1 MGRPAQ
7 RLLTMH
13 DVADIKK
20 KLIDKIE
27 LLLTELFPAG
37 RFERGEFRVGDV
49 NGSPGRSLVV
59 TISGER
65 AGLWYDHSGASG
77 GDLIDLVAAASSDG
91 EIAAALRWCRRWLRL
106 PVRAHQ
112 DRRPS
117 VRRYTAEDE
126 LRLVKEIWN
135 GAMPIQRGDPVAR
148 YLAGRGIELERL
160 SAANGGRLPAV
171 LRCHRLLWNRESRRA
186 LPALVAAIQ
195 TPDGALWGVHRTWL
209 SINGN
214 GEVHKATLEVPKAS
228 LGHYRG
234 GAIRL
239 WRGASGRPWNEAP
252 KGDILAISEGI
263 EDGLSVAMVQPAWR
277 VAAAVSL
284 SAMLSIVIPARVEI
298 LIVVKQNDPPR
309 SRAAA
314 TLEKVRTRFRSEGKR
329 LFLLQPPYVAKD
341 VNDVLRRWR
350 RASRAIDDEIDFG

>member
-1 MGRPAQ
+1 MRDA
-7 RLLTMH
+7 
-13 DVADIKK
+13 ADIKR

-49 NGSPGRSLVV
+49 DGSPGRSLVV
-59 TISGER
+59 TISGDR
-65 AGLWYDHSGASG
+65 AGLWYDHSAAIG
-77 GDLIDLVAAASSDG
+77 GDLIDLVAAASFDG
-91 EIAAALRWCRRWLRL
+91 EIAPALRWCRQWLRL
-106 PVRAHQ
+106 PAQ
-112 DRRPS
+112 APQNRRRS
-117 VRRYTAEDE
+117 VRRYTAEDQ

-135 GAMPIQRGDPVAR
+135 GAEPVQPGDPVER
-148 YLAGRGIELERL
+148 YLASRGIELERL
-160 SAANGGRLPAV
+160 AAANGGRLPAV
-171 LRCHRLLWNRESRRA
+171 LRCHRSLWNRESGRA

-195 TPDGALWGVHRTWL
+195 MPDGALCGVHRTWL
-209 SINGN
+209 SIKDN
-214 GEVHKATLEVPKAS
+214 GEVHKATLDVQKAS

-239 WRGASGRPWNEAP
+239 WRGASGRPWNKAP

-263 EDGLSVAMVQPAWR
+263 EDGLSVATVQPAWR

-284 SAMLSIVIPARVEI
+284 SAMLSIVVPVSVETI
-298 LIVVKQNDPPR
+298 IIIKQNDPPR
-309 SRAAA
+309 SRAVA

-329 LFLLQPPYVAKD
+329 LFLLQPPFVTKD

-350 RASRAIDDEIDFG
+350 RASSAIDDEADFGHN